1 MNSAD
6 PNRPSINPRQ
16 LLRQQGSIGLS
27 RLLATT
33 GYMVQKQLLSDA
45 EQAILS
51 CMPLLVEGPRGG
63 GKTAM
68 AEALSEAC
76 NLPLCYLQGMEDL
89 NLDDVL
95 FSWDKA
101 GQAAFVANALKS
113 GIPLREAMAA
123 QWTEDYLVLGEV
135 LAAYELASRTGVVP
149 ILVVDEA
156 DKLKPKIEDMLLQVF
171 ARGYASIPRFGDIG
185 VKNDPERWPIVIL
198 LSNDIRHDLSAPTR
212 SRCIYS
218 WLDLPTPAES
228 VAILSSRVPEAPA
241 SAVAT
246 VARILDCVID
256 IQGVVDKPAL
266 REGISLLG
274 ALVRDGVDVVDEA
287 VLDKYLCHL
296 AKRHNDRDYLRLSLG
311 RLAYAAN
318 TSNPELDVLVDDYF
332 AARARSKMRV
342 AA

>member
-6 PNRPSINPRQ
+6 PKRPSINPRE
-16 LLRQQGSIGLS
+16 LLRKQGSLGLS

-33 GYMVQKQLLSDA
+33 GYMVQAGLLSDT

-51 CMPLLVEGPRGG
+51 CMPILVEGPRGG

-68 AEALSEAC
+68 AEALAKAC
-76 NLPLCYLQGMEDL
+76 NLPVFYLQGMEDL
-89 NLDDVL
+89 KLEDVL
-95 FSWDKA
+95 FSWDTV
-101 GQAAFVANALKS
+101 GQGAFVSNALKS
-113 GIPLREAMAA
+113 GMELAEAMAS
-123 QWTEDYLVLGEV
+123 QWSKDYLVLGEV
-135 LAAYELASRTGVVP
+135 LAAYELASRENVVP
-149 ILVVDEA
+149 ILIVDEA
-156 DKLKPKIEDMLLQVF
+156 DKLPAKIEDMLLQVF
-171 ARGYASIPRFGDIG
+171 ARGYASIPRFGDVG
-185 VKNDPERWPIVIL
+185 VKDDPERWPIVVL

-218 WLDLPTPAES
+218 WLDLPTAAES

-241 SAVAT
+241 NAVGT

-266 REGISLLG
+266 REGISLLA
-274 ALVRDGVDVVDEA
+274 ALVRDGVQTIDEE
-287 VLDKYLCHL
+287 VMSKYLCHL

-311 RLAYAAN
+311 RLVYAAN
-318 TSNPELDVLVDDYF
+318 TSNPELDVLVEDYF
-332 AARARSKMRV
+332 AVRARSQMRV